1 MRRIRGSIDLT
12 SGNIFVDNETLHHL
26 KVIRVNDNEIL
37 EVVDKG
43 KAYKAVVK
51 KAYPLELKLLSKDPV
66 PSRELP
72 FASVLLLP
80 LLKHDNFELCLQ
92 KATELGVSL
101 IVPFISERVIKRVTP
116 DEFEERRERYL
127 KIIKEAVLQSNRT
140 VEPELSRLT
149 DYRTALKTKGD
160 LKLFAYEEEAFS
172 DIRKDLKITHGMTV
186 VSLIG
191 PEGGFGPLEAK
202 EAEDNGFLPISLGKR
217 ILRAETAVISLL
229 SDVDFLGE

>member
-1 MRRIRGSIDLT
+1 MRRIRGSIDLNN
-12 SGNIFVDNETLHHL
+12 GNISVDNETLHHL
-26 KVIRVNDNEIL
+26 KVIRVNDSEIL
-37 EVVDKG
+37 EVVDQG

-51 KAYPLELKLLSKDPV
+51 KAYPLELELLSKDPV

-72 FASVLLLP
+72 FTSVLLLP

-116 DEFEERRERYL
+116 DEFEERRARYL

-140 VEPELSRLT
+140 VEPELSGLA
-149 DYRTALKTKGD
+149 DYRTVLKTQGD

-172 DIRKDLKITHGMTV
+172 DIRKDLKITEGMTV

-191 PEGGFGPLEAK
+191 PEGGFSPLEAK
-202 EAEDNGFLPISLGKR
+202 EAEDDGFLPLSLGKR